1 MHKHRHDYEIVREIY
16 GTQNQKKG
24 KQNAEKKSVLRQK
37 EFMNLISVE
46 MKIEI
51 HKVEH
56 IRVQLPSD
64 MSDSGIPC
72 WCISSVQSYFPF
84 LPY

>member
-1 MHKHRHDYEIVREIY
+1 M
-16 GTQNQKKG
+16 QN
-24 KQNAEKKSVLRQK
+24 KKSVLRQK

-46 MKIEI
+46 MKTEI
-51 HKVEH
+51 HKVEY

-64 MSDSGIPC
+64 MSDSGIPYR
-72 WCISSVQSYFPF
+72 CISSVQSYFPF